1 MKQHKNYLIP
11 LFLSLM
17 NLTTTL
23 SAQLLQPKIVDSTK
37 GQGERPFVIHES
49 PPEFEGGLKAMFSF
63 LSKNMQYP
71 ALSRKYGAEG
81 TAYIG
86 FIVKSDGSLQDI
98 REIKFIK
105 APSANQKK
113 SDKIPE
119 EAYQDLVK
127 EAIRVVKLM
136 PNWKAAQLGERT
148 KSTAFTLPINF
159 KL

>member
-1 MKQHKNYLIP
+1 M
-11 LFLSLM
+11 
-17 NLTTTL
+17 
-23 SAQLLQPKIVDSTK
+23 DSTK
-37 GQGERPFVIHES
+37 TNGERPFVIHET

-63 LSKNMQYP
+63 LIKNMQYP
-71 ALSRKYGAEG
+71 ALSRKHGAEG

-86 FIVKSDGSLQDI
+86 FTVKLDGTLQDI

-105 APSANQKK
+105 ASPSNPKK
-113 SDKIPE
+113 RDKIPE